1 MGISN
6 TSNLLLVGSII
17 ILNTGYPIDALY
29 PEMTYVSQHYLMDQ
43 PYDLDPYLQ
52 EN

>member
-1 MGISN
+1 MGTSN
-6 TSNLLLVGSII
+6 TSYLHLIGAI

-29 PEMTYVSQHYLMDQ
+29 PEMTSVSQHYLMDQ
-43 PYDLDPYLQ
+43 PKDLDPYLQ